1 MTTPRGVFVAVFARQ
16 KAPMISAPVAGI
28 ILPVACCDLRRPFPA
43 HCATAGVNVQQAKG
57 ILITALVAVA
67 VVALYHN
74 DMIPGI
80 KGAKKLG
87 A

>member
-1 MTTPRGVFVAVFARQ
+1 MFFVGIVPPQNGVALPGIGRHYSARSLLRFA
-16 KAPMISAPVAGI
+16 AAISGAI
-28 ILPVACCDLRRPFPA
+28 
-43 HCATAGVNVQQAKG
+43 CATAGVPVQQAKG

>member
-1 MTTPRGVFVAVFARQ
+1 
-16 KAPMISAPVAGI
+16 
-28 ILPVACCDLRRPFPA
+28 
-43 HCATAGVNVQQAKG
+43 VQQAKG

>member
-1 MTTPRGVFVAVFARQ
+1 MQA
-16 KAPMISAPVAGI
+16 
-28 ILPVACCDLRRPFPA
+28 
-43 HCATAGVNVQQAKG
+43 AKG
-57 ILITALVAVA
+57 ILITALVAAA

-74 DMIPGI
+74 DMLPGL